1 MSRFSVRSVPSPVLS
16 VSVTVFVIVLLCL
29 GARPAWS
36 QAATAPEFGR
46 LPDSAR
52 IVLMPLDVELFSVGA
67 GGVAEPQAQW
77 TDQAT
82 KHLRASVRRREA
94 SLGVTLHE
102 TDLSDSDAVALN
114 HLHGTVATAIA
125 LHHYIAPYA
134 LPTKEKRL
142 EWHIGADTSR
152 LRDASGADYALFLYI
167 RDSYA
172 TAERKAA
179 IVLAAMLGV
188 AMPGGIQTG
197 YASLVDLRS
206 GDIVWFNR
214 LLRGT
219 GDLREA
225 EPAEES
231 ISALLD
237 KFPR

>member
-1 MSRFSVRSVPSPVLS
+1 M
-16 VSVTVFVIVLLCL
+16 
-29 GARPAWS
+29 
-36 QAATAPEFGR
+36 
-46 LPDSAR
+46 
-52 IVLMPLDVELFSVGA
+52 
-67 GGVAEPQAQW
+67 
-77 TDQAT
+77 
-82 KHLRASVRRREA
+82 
-94 SLGVTLHE
+94 
-102 TDLSDSDAVALN
+102 
-114 HLHGTVATAIA
+114 ATAIA

-197 YASLVDLRS
+197 YASLVDLSDGRV
-206 GDIVWFNR
+206 VWFNR
-214 LLRGT
+214 LLRSS

-225 EPAEES
+225 DKAAET
-231 ISALLD
+231 IDALLEQ
-237 KFPR
+237 FPLSK